1 MIKKLSMRESTQ
13 FDQEYFGGLEEEKG
27 GAKDSSEQQPRNNSH

>member
-13 FDQEYFGGLEEEKG
+13 FDQEYFDGLEEEKG
-27 GAKDSSEQQPRNNSH
+27 GAKDSSEQ